1 MLLINVVI
9 QLDESIINILAL
21 RDLGLTYAEW
31 KGKWPIPEPDHPC
44 IVEGVQTIKRISYLR
59 NLHATIKCLPRDH
72 EWTAPPPLETSPRA
86 HTLMYTPAL
95 LIPHVAPLLTGA
107 AKLTFT

>member
-31 KGKWPIPEPDHPC
+31 KGK
-44 IVEGVQTIKRISYLR
+44 
-59 NLHATIKCLPRDH
+59 
-72 EWTAPPPLETSPRA
+72 
-86 HTLMYTPAL
+86 
-95 LIPHVAPLLTGA
+95 
-107 AKLTFT
+107 